1 MDNEEYKVIGHIS
14 YESFCGVV
22 GYHIRLTRERSSD
35 RTRADAF
42 FIPYDIRYKCENIF
56 KINNVYVIL

>member
-42 FIPYDIRYKCENIF
+42 FLLLITLVVNI
-56 KINNVYVIL
+56 